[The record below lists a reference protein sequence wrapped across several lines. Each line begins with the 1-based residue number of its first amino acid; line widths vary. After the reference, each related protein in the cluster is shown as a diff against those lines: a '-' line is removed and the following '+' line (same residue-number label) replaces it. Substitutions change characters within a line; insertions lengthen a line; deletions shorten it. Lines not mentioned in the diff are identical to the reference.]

1 MWRWMAVSWTLVAAV
16 GAALGQAQSRPAV
29 DETDAGV
36 IAVFQIS
43 GTLREAPPAF
53 DLGFAEENRPTLY
66 ELVEKLRKAGKDER
80 VKAIVLTFDDPEIG
94 LGQIQELREAIRA
107 LRGSDKDVY
116 SWIEQA
122 GMGLYLLA
130 SAAPRVFMAPVGELD
145 LTGLHTEQT
154 YLKGLLDKI
163 GLEADIEHI
172 GDYKSAGE
180 PFTRTGPSEQALEML
195 GWLTNDIFEQ
205 MLEAMAESRG
215 MARDDLRAIID
226 RGPFTA
232 QEAMKEGLVDEL
244 LYPGEVVELL
254 RRRYGKDVAFDRA
267 YGEKQTPEIDL
278 SSPFA
283 LFKILGEA
291 MGKAKG
297 RKKPSVA
304 VVYVDGMIVEGETE
318 DDLFG
323 DGGTA
328 GSTTLRRAL
337 DEAREADH
345 VKAVV
350 LRVDSPGG
358 SALASDIIW
367 NAAESLK
374 GVKPLVVSMGNVA
387 ASGGY
392 FVSAGAG
399 TIYADPAC
407 MTGSIGVITGKLVT
421 RGLWDWLGVSFHE
434 HSIGRNADLYS
445 TNRRFDER
453 QRAIV
458 RGQAEEMYRVFTS
471 RVQAGRGERLKKD
484 LAQLAGGRV
493 FTGRQA
499 LELGLVDRLGGLH
512 DAIADAAGQAGL
524 TTWDVVLMP
533 EPRNI
538 LEYLFAGRRE
548 KQKETPSLR
557 QILGRGASGRPP
569 LLEAV
574 NALRPVDPARA
585 RAILTALRQLEMLGR
600 EGTLAVMPGALLVR

>member
-1 MWRWMAVSWTLVAAV
+1 MWRWMAVSW
-16 GAALGQAQSRPAV
+16 ALLATAGGVSGQAQSRPKV
-29 DETDAGV
+29 DEADAGV

-53 DLGFAEENRPTLY
+53 DLGFAEEDRPTLY
-66 ELVEKLRKAGKDER
+66 GLVEKLRKAGKDER
-80 VKAIVLTFDDPEIG
+80 VRAIVLTFDAPEMG
-94 LGQIQELREAIRA
+94 LGQIQELREAVRA
-107 LRGSDKDVY
+107 LRGTDKDVY
-116 SWIEQA
+116 SWLEQG

-145 LTGLHTEQT
+145 LTGLHVEQT

-163 GLEADIEHI
+163 GLEADIEPV
-172 GDYKSAGE
+172 GDYKGAGE

-215 MARDDLRAIID
+215 LGRDDLRAIID

-232 QEAMKEGLVDEL
+232 QAALREGLVDEV

-254 RRRYGKDVAFDRA
+254 RRRYGKDVVFDRA
-267 YGEKQTPEIDL
+267 YGEKDSPEIDF

-283 LFKILGEA
+283 FFKFLGEA
-291 MGKAKG
+291 MGKAG
-297 RKKPSVA
+297 ARKRAGVA
-304 VVYVDGMIVEGETE
+304 VVYVDGMIVDGETE
-318 DDLFG
+318 HDLFG
-323 DGGTA
+323 DGGTV
-328 GSTTLRRAL
+328 GGTTLRRVL
-337 DEAREADH
+337 DEAREAEH
-345 VKAVV
+345 IKAVV

-374 GVKPLVVSMGNVA
+374 AVKPLVVSMGNVA

-421 RGLWDWLGVSFHE
+421 RGLWDWLGVSFYE
-434 HSIGRNADLYS
+434 HSIGRNADLYN
-445 TNRRFDER
+445 TNRRFDDR
-453 QRAIV
+453 QRAII
-458 RGQAEEMYRVFTS
+458 RAQAEEVYRVFTA
-471 RVQAGRGERLKKD
+471 RVEAGRGERLRKD
-484 LAQLAGGRV
+484 LAELAGGRV

-499 LELGLVDRLGGLH
+499 LEHGLVDRLGGLH

-524 TTWDVVLMP
+524 TSYDVVLLP
-533 EPRNI
+533 EPRNFF
-538 LEYLFAGRRE
+538 EYLFAGRHDRR
-548 KQKETPSLR
+548 KEVPSLR
-557 QILGRGASGRPP
+557 QLMGPGPAGGSP

-574 NALRPVDPARA
+574 RALRKADPVRA
-585 RAILTALRQLEMLGR
+585 RAILTALRQLDMLGR
-600 EGTLAVMPGALLVR
+600 ERTLAVMPGVLRVR